1 MRHSSFAIRLST
13 AVVLLI
19 GSLGTAPARAATV
32 DVGDNSAPRS
42 TNAVTHWN
50 AIAVNTLI
58 EFPPPAGGA
67 PPALQVN
74 LAMVQGA
81 VYDAI
86 NAIEPRHQPY
96 LLETRFAPTA
106 SKEAAT
112 ATAAHHVLS
121 SIVSSVPQRIPFPNR
136 ASVLETL
143 DTEYAESLAALPDG
157 LSRTEGIAAG
167 EAAADA
173 MIAAREGDG
182 RFGPSPWVASTAVGH
197 WQPLVNPDGAQILDP
212 AAWVAGVRPF
222 LLESSSQFRTNG
234 PNAFTSSA
242 WAADFNE
249 VKALGSEK
257 SSVRTP

>member
-1 MRHSSFAIRLST
+1 MRLSSFTIRLSS

-19 GSLGTAPARAATV
+19 GSLGTMPARAATV
-32 DVGDNSAPRS
+32 DVGGNSGAS
-42 TNAVTHWN
+42 SANAVTHWN
-50 AIAVNTLI
+50 AIATSTLI

-112 ATAAHHVLS
+112 ATAAHDVLS
-121 SIVSSVPQRIPFPNR
+121 SIVSSVPQRVSFPNR
-136 ASVLETL
+136 ASLLETL
-143 DTEYAESLAALPDG
+143 DTEYTASLAALPDG
-157 LSRTEGIAAG
+157 LSRAEGIAAG

-173 MIAAREGDG
+173 MI
-182 RFGPSPWVASTAVGH
+182 
-197 WQPLVNPDGAQILDP
+197 
-212 AAWVAGVRPF
+212 
-222 LLESSSQFRTNG
+222 
-234 PNAFTSSA
+234 
-242 WAADFNE
+242 
-249 VKALGSEK
+249 
-257 SSVRTP
+257 

>member
-50 AIAVNTLI
+50 AIALNTLI

-86 NAIEPRHQPY
+86 NAIEPRHQSY
-96 LLETRFAPTA
+96 LLEARFAPTA
-106 SKEAAT
+106 SKEAAA
-112 ATAAHHVLS
+112 ATAAHDVLS
-121 SIVSSVPQRIPFPNR
+121 SIVSSVPQRVSFPNR
-136 ASVLETL
+136 ASLLETL
-143 DTEYAESLAALPDG
+143 DTEYTASLAALPHNP
-157 LSRTEGIAAG
+157 STTEGIAAG

-182 RFGPSPWVASTAVGH
+182 RFGLSPWDGNAAGGH
-197 WQPLVNPDGAQILDP
+197 WQPQVNPDGSQILDP
-212 AAWVAGVRPF
+212 AAWVAG
-222 LLESSSQFRTNG
+222 
-234 PNAFTSSA
+234 
-242 WAADFNE
+242 
-249 VKALGSEK
+249 
-257 SSVRTP
+257 